1 LNAHTELRWVHWGV
15 ALSLLLLFF
24 ARGAAAIPRLSLTAD
39 EPAFLGPGYAYLSTG
54 DLRLEKDA
62 AHPPL
67 LFALTA
73 APLLLQPGPDVM
85 ALPGW
90 AEGNLS
96 MFARAFVTALGDG
109 LEAAT
114 FAARLP
120 ILLLA
125 LLGAALVF
133 RWAADW
139 FGAGPGLLA
148 LAFFAFDPN
157 IIAHATLAT
166 TDLGLA
172 VFGFASA
179 YLLLRLLRREP
190 RQRSKGLVLTAGLAL
205 GLTLGTKSSGV
216 FGLAVLVPLFLAA
229 RLVPLVR
236 RTPFPWVSVRRA
248 LAQAAL
254 LVGLALF
261 VLWALYGFEVRSV
274 EGLGNM
280 PLPFATQWEIWLR
293 TRVHAQEGHAA
304 FLMGQVSH
312 TGWRAY
318 YPIAFALKTPLPAL
332 MLLAVATLSFL
343 RRGPRR
349 WWAESLLWVYPISY
363 GLVTI
368 FSTIA
373 IGYRFLLVVLPF
385 VYVCVARL
393 ATSDRPP
400 ASGFTFQLSRFV
412 LYASLLWHVVGT
424 VRIHPH
430 YLTFFNEIAGGPK
443 GGHRYLVDSNLDWG
457 QSFKALRAYL
467 DQQEV
472 EKVWLSY
479 YTYTDPA
486 LYDIQYQPIAPSPG
500 SSPVLSSRFDPA
512 PGVYVLGATTL
523 QGVMVVDQ
531 STYDWFRHREPIG
544 RPGNA
549 LFVYRVDPHVE
560 PPSWLAQCTVPVA
573 SLPAEAAEEGF
584 GQSGLRLAYFD
595 CTSAWL
601 YPGGGTSPGW
611 YGLFRD
617 TAKSDDP
624 FIQARLAGTRLNYE
638 QRQTEAL
645 PPFAIYELTSQP
657 DLPFHTPDGPVQV
670 GHLTLLGYGGSGESP
685 AQPGQTVE
693 VESWWRVEGLPE
705 RPLSIMMHLVG
716 PEGDPAVVGDGLG
729 VPIQGWQVG
738 DVIVQRHRLPL
749 PADASQG
756 EYTLT
761 TGVYWLDTME
771 RWPVERAG
779 EPVGDRLSLKVVIR
793 DVE

>member
-1 LNAHTELRWVHWGV
+1 L
-15 ALSLLLLFF
+15 LLLLFF
-24 ARGAAAIPRLSLTAD
+24 AQGVAAIPRLSLTAD

-73 APLLLQPGPDVM
+73 APLLLQPGPDVTT
-85 ALPGW
+85 LPGW

-96 MFARAFVTALGDG
+96 IFARAFVTALGDG

-114 FAARLP
+114 FASRLP

-139 FGAGPGLLA
+139 FGAGPGLVA

-157 IIAHATLAT
+157 VFAHATLAT

-172 VFGFASA
+172 VLSFASA
-179 YLLLRLLRREP
+179 YLLLRLLHQSPQHRP
-190 RQRSKGLVLTAGLAL
+190 KSLILAAGLTL

-216 FGLAVLVPLFLAA
+216 FGLVILVPLFSVA
-229 RLVPLVR
+229 RLVSLVR
-236 RTPFPWVSVRRA
+236 RAESPWVSVRRV
-248 LAQAAL
+248 LGQAAL
-254 LVGLALF
+254 MLGLALF
-261 VLWALYGFEVRSV
+261 VLWALYGFEVRPV
-274 EGLGNM
+274 EGLGNV

-318 YPIAFALKTPLPAL
+318 YPIAFALKTPLPVL
-332 MLLAVATLSFL
+332 MLLAVAILSFL

-349 WWAESLLWVYPISY
+349 WWAESLLWVYPIAY
-363 GLVTI
+363 GMATI

-393 ATSDRPP
+393 VTSDRPP
-400 ASGFTFQLSRFV
+400 TLGFTSRLSRIA

-424 VRIHPH
+424 VRTHPH
-430 YLTFFNEIAGGPK
+430 YLTFFNEIAGGPR

-457 QSFKALRAYL
+457 QSFKALYSYL
-467 DQQEV
+467 DRQEPEIGEV
-472 EKVWLSY
+472 RLSY
-479 YTYTDPA
+479 YTYADPA
-486 LYDIQYQPIAPSPG
+486 LYGIRYRPIAPSPG
-500 SSPVLSSRFDPA
+500 SPPVLPSRFDPA
-512 PGVYVLGATTL
+512 PGVYVLSATTL
-523 QGVMVVDQ
+523 QGVMVADQ

-544 RPGNA
+544 RPGTA
-549 LFVYRVDPHVE
+549 LFVYRVEPHVE

-573 SLPAEAAEEGF
+573 PLPAEVAEEGF
-584 GQSGLRLAYFD
+584 GRSGLRLAYYD

-601 YPGGGTSPGW
+601 YPGDVTSPGW

-617 TAKSDDP
+617 TARNDDG
-624 FIQARLAGTRLNYE
+624 FIQARLAGTRLSYE

-645 PPFAIYELTSQP
+645 PSFAIYEQTARP
-657 DLPFHTPDGPVQV
+657 DLPFHTPDGSVQV
-670 GHLTLLGYGGSGESP
+670 GHLTLLGYGDSGKAPSR
-685 AQPGQTVE
+685 PGQAVE

-705 RPLSIMMHLVG
+705 RPLSIMMHLTG
-716 PEGDPAVVGDGLG
+716 PEGAPAIVGDGLG
-729 VPIQGWQVG
+729 VPIQSWQVG

-749 PADASQG
+749 PANAPQG

-761 TGVYWLDTME
+761 TGIYWLDTME

-779 EPVGDRLSLKVVIR
+779 EPIGDRLSSKMIIR
-793 DVE
+793 AVE

>member
-1 LNAHTELRWVHWGV
+1 
-15 ALSLLLLFF
+15 
-24 ARGAAAIPRLSLTAD
+24 LSLTAD

-54 DLRLEKDA
+54 DLRLEEDA

-73 APLLLQPGPDVM
+73 APLLLQPGPDVTT
-85 ALPGW
+85 LSGW

-96 MFARAFVTALGDG
+96 IFARGFITALGDG

-139 FGAGPGLLA
+139 FGTGPGLLA

-157 IIAHATLAT
+157 VIAHATLAT

-190 RQRSKGLVLTAGLAL
+190 RQRSKGLVLAAGLAL

-216 FGLAVLVPLFLAA
+216 FGLAVLVPLFSAA
-229 RLVPLVR
+229 RLLPLVR
-236 RTPFPWVSVRRA
+236 RAEIPWVSVRRV

-261 VLWALYGFEVRSV
+261 VLWALYGFEMRPV
-274 EGLGNM
+274 EGLGNV

-349 WWAESLLWVYPISY
+349 WWAESFLWVYPSAY
-363 GLVTI
+363 GLVTV

-385 VYVCVARL
+385 VYVGVSRL
-393 ATSDRPP
+393 ATTERLP
-400 ASGFTFQLSRFV
+400 ASGFALYVSRFA
-412 LYASLLWHVVGT
+412 LYAALLWHVVGT
-424 VRIHPH
+424 AKIHPH
-430 YLTFFNEIAGGPK
+430 YLTYFNEIAGGPRD
-443 GGHRYLVDSNLDWG
+443 GHRYLVDSNLDWG
-457 QSFKALRAYL
+457 QSFKALRSYL
-467 DQQEV
+467 DRQGIEEV
-472 EKVWLSY
+472 RLSY
-479 YTYTDPA
+479 YTYADPA
-486 LYDIQYQPIAPSPG
+486 LYDIQYQPIPPSPG
-500 SSPVLSSRFDPA
+500 SSPILSSHFDPA

-531 STYDWFRHREPIG
+531 SMYDWFRHREPIA
-544 RPGNA
+544 RPGTA
-549 LFVYRVDPHVE
+549 LFVYRVEPHAE
-560 PPSWLAQCTVPVA
+560 TPTWLAQCTAPVA
-573 SLPAEAAEEGF
+573 PLSAEAAEQGF
-584 GQSGLRLAYFD
+584 GRSGLRLAYFD
-595 CTSAWL
+595 CNSAWL
-601 YPGGGTSPGW
+601 YPSGGPSPGW

-617 TAKSDDP
+617 TARSDDT
-624 FIQARLAGTRLNYE
+624 FIQARLAGTRLSYE

-645 PPFAIYELTSQP
+645 PPFAIYEQTSRP
-657 DLPFHTPDGPVQV
+657 GLPFRVPGDPVQV
-670 GHLTLLGYGGSGESP
+670 GHLTLLGYGNSGETP
-685 AQPGQTVE
+685 VRPGQTIE

-705 RPLSIMMHLVG
+705 RPLSIMMHLTG
-716 PEGDPAVVGDGLG
+716 PGGDPAIVGDGLG
-729 VPIQGWQVG
+729 VPVQIWQVG

-749 PADASQG
+749 PADAPLG

-761 TGVYWLDTME
+761 TGAYWLDTME
-771 RWPVERAG
+771 RWPIERAG
-779 EPVGDRLSLKVVIR
+779 ELVGNRLSSELVITT
-793 DVE
+793 VE